1 MYVGKYTHNY
11 SLMRSTDN
19 LSNIVCAY
27 SRVGRLFEI
36 YVYRI

>member
-27 SRVGRLFEI
+27 I
-36 YVYRI
+36 YINIYIYIV

>member
-1 MYVGKYTHNY
+1 MYVGKYTNNY

-27 SRVGRLFEI
+27 I
-36 YVYRI
+36 YIYKYIYIV